1 MKPDHIRD
9 LIAVLALYRPGPL
22 QGGMV
27 DSYVN
32 RKHGREKWT
41 YPHPVLQEVLDETY
55 GVMVYQ
61 EQIMRILNRLGGIG
75 LAESYACIKA
85 ISKKK
90 QDIIDARRAD
100 FVSGAQERGVGR
112 EVAEEIFDLIEHF
125 GGYGFNKSH
134 TAAYG
139 QIGYQTAYLKANFTP
154 EFMAALLSSEID
166 DGNKRDVFVD
176 HIADA
181 KRLGVVVR
189 PPNVNEGE
197 PDFTVRDGEVTF
209 GLTAIKGLGRG
220 AAEALLQARSEKGP
234 FRDLFD
240 LCERVDSKTV
250 TKLALERLIK
260 AGACDDFGRRSA
272 LMAAMPK
279 AIQSAG
285 ELQLDRRRG
294 QTNMFDIIEVNGDG
308 IETLPDVPEWP
319 DNERLKY
326 EKEALD
332 FFLSS
337 HPLAACEAEIK
348 RFASHQVEQLR
359 SMDPAQE
366 VLVGGMLTQVR
377 FMNTKRPGRNGN
389 SRYVR
394 CKLEDF
400 TGIVECM
407 MWPDEFVRYKD
418 EFADDRIVFVKGAV
432 EHRLEQPSLVLT
444 RAFGLETA
452 RKELTRSMILTM
464 PLTGSPPA
472 LLEQLARE
480 LQRTP
485 GSCVVWL
492 NVLDVAGRRAV
503 FRAGDSFKVNPA
515 AVDVNRLEMLLGS
528 GKVAFSGR

>member
-1 MKPDHIRD
+1 MH
-9 LIAVLALYRPGPL
+9 
-22 QGGMV
+22 Q
-27 DSYVN
+27 S
-32 RKHGREKWT
+32 HFEKEAG
-41 YPHPVLQEVLDETY
+41 HH
-55 GVMVYQ
+55 
-61 EQIMRILNRLGGIG
+61 
-75 LAESYACIKA
+75 
-85 ISKKK
+85 
-90 QDIIDARRAD
+90 RRAAGG
-100 FVSGAQERGVGR
+100 FCQRRQERGVAHDI
-112 EVAEEIFDLIEHF
+112 AEEIFDLIEHF

-139 QIGYQTAYLKANFTP
+139 QIGYQTAYLKANYTP

-220 AAEALLQARSEKGP
+220 AAEALLQARTEKGP

-260 AGACDDFGRRSA
+260 AGACDEFGKRSA
-272 LMAAMPK
+272 LMAALPK

-308 IETLPDVPEWP
+308 IEALPDVPEWP

-348 RFASHQVEQLR
+348 RFATHQVEQLR
-359 SMDPAQE
+359 LDGP
-366 VLVGGMLTQVR
+366 
-377 FMNTKRPGRNGN
+377 RPGGARRGN
-389 SRYVR
+389 ALANPLHEHEASGSQRPFAL
-394 CKLEDF
+394 CPLQ
-400 TGIVECM
+400 TGG
-407 MWPDEFVRYKD
+407 F
-418 EFADDRIVFVKGAV
+418 
-432 EHRLEQPSLVLT
+432 HR
-444 RAFGLETA
+444 R
-452 RKELTRSMILTM
+452 RRMH
-464 PLTGSPPA
+464 
-472 LLEQLARE
+472 
-480 LQRTP
+480 
-485 GSCVVWL
+485 
-492 NVLDVAGRRAV
+492 DVAGRVR
-503 FRAGDSFKVNPA
+503 P
-515 AVDVNRLEMLLGS
+515 L
-528 GKVAFSGR
+528 